1 MNKKAI
7 IIVDMQKGFM
17 TKENYKTLNLKINNY
32 LKNNKYD
39 KIFLTK
45 FINKQNSLYETKLNW
60 TAMQDCSSQSISIDV
75 PESAFIFEK
84 YGYGL
89 SQNQLE
95 EIKNLGLDEIDVCG
109 LETEACVYAIAF
121 QLFDIGIFP
130 NILINYVATSPER
143 EEIAKQMLIR
153 QFGKVDERE

>member
-7 IIVDMQKGFM
+7 IIVDMQQGFM
-17 TKENYKTLNLKINNY
+17 TKENYKTLNLKINNC

-39 KIFLTK
+39 NVFLTK
-45 FINKQNSLYETKLNW
+45 FINKKNSLYETKLNW
-60 TAMQDCSSQSISIDV
+60 TAMQDFISQNISIDV
-75 PESAFIFEK
+75 PEGAFIFEK

-95 EIKNLGLDEIDVCG
+95 KIKNLGVEEIDVCG

-143 EEIAKQMLIR
+143 EDMAKQMLIR
-153 QFGKVDERE
+153 QFGKVDERQ